1 MMGRILNE
9 PPIKNVYSNMFIQ
22 PDFLGRGS
30 TGDDDLRYHQMEFFP
45 YSSLSSFLFP
55 FRSPKA
61 LPAASK
67 ALPATFLILSAL
79 SAASKAF
86 SATSEALAAAP
97 EALSAASEALSAA
110 SDALSVASDAPFEAL
125 PLW

>member
-45 YSSLSSFLFP
+45 YSLLSSFLFP
-55 FRSPKA
+55 FCSTHA

-67 ALPATFLILSAL
+67 ALSATFVILSAL
-79 SAASKAF
+79 SAASEPF
-86 SATSEALAAAP
+86 SATCEALSAASEGLLAAS
-97 EALSAASEALSAA
+97 EALSAASEAL
-110 SDALSVASDAPFEAL
+110 
-125 PLW
+125 